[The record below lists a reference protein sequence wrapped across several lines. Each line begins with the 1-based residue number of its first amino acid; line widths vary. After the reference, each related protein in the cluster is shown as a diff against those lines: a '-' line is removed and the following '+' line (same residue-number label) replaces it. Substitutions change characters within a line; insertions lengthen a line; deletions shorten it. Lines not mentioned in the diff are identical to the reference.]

1 MYPEVLR
8 EHIQKCKKAT
18 SKPFGVNVPMLYPNI
33 EEIMAIIVEE
43 GVKIVFTS
51 AGNPK
56 TWTSFLKEKGIT
68 VVHVVS
74 SSKFALKAQEQAHVE
89 NLQHLQA

>member
-8 EHIQKCKKAT
+8 EHIQNVKKAT
-18 SKPFGVNVPMLYPNI
+18 TKPLVNVPMLYPNI
-33 EEIMAIIVEE
+33 EEIMKIIVDE

-56 TWTSFLKEKGIT
+56 IWTSYLKRMG
-68 VVHVVS
+68 
-74 SSKFALKAQEQAHVE
+74 
-89 NLQHLQA
+89 